1 MLEHIAFLSFSLSW
15 PSQLFFSYTVAAIFK
30 TLRKF
35 LYCYFRDPTDEQL
48 GVDIFFSNYN
58 NLQSVYFELGMFQ
71 LKRKIIATKGRTRTF
86 RILISLPTRQKPE

>member
-1 MLEHIAFLSFSLSW
+1 MAIAVV
-15 PSQLFFSYTVAAIFK
+15 LFVHGRCNFQDTQKI
-30 TLRKF
+30 